1 MSTDSNYESNSNFRD
16 FLETNEYEIYHKMNT
31 SSSSD
36 NNVRN
41 PEVTQIK
48 QMIVTNKHLQ
58 TASNKYNQKEKH
70 YLNEYVKNGMEIN
83 QILREKV
90 KTNIASRSI
99 SKPSMDQ
106 DKLIHNIDNV
116 IKKYRVQDL
125 FPRLD
130 GDFIQV
136 YRVQSKP
143 FNNDMNQGYV
153 STSSVP
159 IPMSSMYKMKILVPK
174 HERIG
179 VVNITEQSGRGKNK
193 SNTNVYEIILPRYT
207 NLSLLRQSENE
218 DIYTTLI
225 PEYEYEYVNNQSQ
238 PRLSDYKQYVNT
250 YEKGKS
256 YKPKRNKTNKRKRAQ
271 NKKNYSKNKKQKKK
285 RKTRKMRS

>member
-1 MSTDSNYESNSNFRD
+1 MSNNNFESDSNFRD
-16 FLETNEYEIYHKMNT
+16 FLEPTEDEIYHKMNT

-36 NNVRN
+36 NNARN
-41 PEVTQIK
+41 PEATQIK
-48 QMIVTNKHLQ
+48 QIIITNKNLQ
-58 TASNKYNQKEKH
+58 TASDMYNKNEKH
-70 YLNEYVKNGMEIN
+70 YLNEYVKNGMGIN
-83 QILREKV
+83 QRLREKV
-90 KTNIASRSI
+90 KSNIASRPKSSI
-99 SKPSMDQ
+99 DQ

>member
-1 MSTDSNYESNSNFRD
+1 MSNNNFESDSNFRD
-16 FLETNEYEIYHKMNT
+16 FLEPTEDEIYHKMNT

-36 NNVRN
+36 NNARN
-41 PEVTQIK
+41 PEATQIK
-48 QMIVTNKHLQ
+48 QIIITNKNLQ
-58 TASNKYNQKEKH
+58 TASDMYNKNEKH
-70 YLNEYVKNGMEIN
+70 YLNEYVKNGMGIN
-83 QILREKV
+83 QRLREKV
-90 KTNIASRSI
+90 KSNIASRPKS
-99 SKPSMDQ
+99 SMDQ

>member
-1 MSTDSNYESNSNFRD
+1 MSTNNNYESNSNFRD
-16 FLETNEYEIYHKMNT
+16 FLETNEYEIYNKMNA

-36 NNVRN
+36 NNTLHSQVN
-41 PEVTQIK
+41 QIK
-48 QMIVTNKHLQ
+48 QMIITNKHLQ
-58 TASNKYNQKEKH
+58 NASNAYTQKEKYH
-70 YLNEYVKNGMEIN
+70 LNEYVKNGMEIN
-83 QILREKV
+83 QRLREKI
-90 KTNIASRSI
+90 KSNIASRSR
-99 SKPSMDQ
+99 SKTSMDQ

-130 GDFIQV
+130 GDFIEV

-143 FNNDMNQGYV
+143 FNNDTNQGYV

-174 HERIG
+174 HEHVG

-193 SNTNVYEIILPRYT
+193 SNTKVYEIILPRYT
-207 NLSLLRQSENE
+207 NLTLLRQYENE

-225 PEYEYEYVNNQSQ
+225 PEHGYANNQSQ
-238 PRLSDYKQYVNT
+238 PRLSDYIQYVNV

-256 YKPKRNKTNKRKRAQ
+256 YKPKRDKTNKRKRAQ
-271 NKKNYSKNKKQKKK
+271 NKKNHSMSKKQKKK
-285 RKTRKMRS
+285 RKTRKIRN

>member
-1 MSTDSNYESNSNFRD
+1 MSNNNFESDSNFRD
-16 FLETNEYEIYHKMNT
+16 FLEPTEDEIYHKMNT

-36 NNVRN
+36 NNARN
-41 PEVTQIK
+41 PEATQIK
-48 QMIVTNKHLQ
+48 QIIITNKNLQ
-58 TASNKYNQKEKH
+58 TASDMYNKNEKH
-70 YLNEYVKNGMEIN
+70 YLNEYVKNGMGIN
-83 QILREKV
+83 QRLREKV
-90 KTNIASRSI
+90 KSNIASRPKSSI
-99 SKPSMDQ
+99 DQ

-143 FNNDMNQGYV
+143 FNNDTNQGYV